1 MRAGVN
7 VSPRPDGLVRG
18 RNPGLA
24 NGDRPAID
32 RAMSNA
38 TAAVVAIL
46 LVSVIGADWLFNDAQ
61 GLNFMGRRLMDLIEY
76 IAFWR

>member
-1 MRAGVN
+1 
-7 VSPRPDGLVRG
+7 
-18 RNPGLA
+18 
-24 NGDRPAID
+24 
-32 RAMSNA
+32 MSNA
-38 TAAVVAIL
+38 TAVVVAIL